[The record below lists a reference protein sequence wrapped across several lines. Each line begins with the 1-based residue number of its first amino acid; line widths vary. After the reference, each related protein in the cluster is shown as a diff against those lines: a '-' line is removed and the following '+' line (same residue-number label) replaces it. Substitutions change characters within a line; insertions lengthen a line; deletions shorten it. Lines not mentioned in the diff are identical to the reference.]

1 MSKRPYPRVRYTGE
15 LAKPIRMQDYEN
27 DNALIDA
34 IDNRLKTL
42 ASLYGVDPEDHP
54 NAGWELATLLAH
66 AHVPGLRIPRSRGV
80 RRKATWLAGWG
91 EWLRWEVDDIRE
103 RDHCTITKAIAQLRA
118 DKSKPWRKHPQGT
131 LEARYR
137 DASRRYR
144 AASPRDRIAW
154 ALLGAACRAAATD

>member
-103 RDHCTITKAIAQLRA
+103 RDHCTIT
-118 DKSKPWRKHPQGT
+118 T
-131 LEARYR
+131 
-137 DASRRYR
+137 
-144 AASPRDRIAW
+144 
-154 ALLGAACRAAATD
+154 CRQE